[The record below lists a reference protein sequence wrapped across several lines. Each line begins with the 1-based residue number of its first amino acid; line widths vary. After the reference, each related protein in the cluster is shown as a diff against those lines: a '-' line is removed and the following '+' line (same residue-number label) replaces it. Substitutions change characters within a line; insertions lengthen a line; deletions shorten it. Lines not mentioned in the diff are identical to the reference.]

1 MPLDFARAA
10 DLFVSTERE
19 LAMAL
24 GCSEADV
31 RAYRQDPRSTPD
43 AVLARLGEV
52 LVERGRG
59 MTRVGEMLREEST
72 GADGNGGG
80 GR

>member
-1 MPLDFARAA
+1 MGLDFRKAA
-10 DLFVSTERE
+10 DLFVGTEEE

-24 GCSEADV
+24 GASEEEV
-31 RAYRQDPRSTPD
+31 RRYRQKPSSAPDPVVS
-43 AVLARLGEV
+43 RLGDV

-59 MTRVGEMLREEST
+59 MMRVGEMLRETST
-72 GADGNGGG
+72 GAEGNGGG

>member
-1 MPLDFARAA
+1 MGLDFQRAA

-24 GCSEADV
+24 GCSEAEL
-31 RAYRQDPRSTPD
+31 RGYRKKPESAPE
-43 AVLARLGEV
+43 AVLGRMGDV
-52 LVERGRG
+52 LVERGLG
-59 MTRVGEMLREEST
+59 MVRVGEMLRELTT